1 MNEDSSSQ
9 KVVWAPARIV
19 LLFAALA
26 ILGGIGVMAG
36 AGWPSIP
43 AGAGGVVMILLS
55 VIAGCNIS
63 YRKGFQE
70 GKATSLSSG
79 SSS

>member
-1 MNEDSSSQ
+1 MDEDSSSQ
-9 KVVWAPARIV
+9 KPVWAPARIV
-19 LLFAALA
+19 LLCAALA
-26 ILGGIGVMAG
+26 ILGGIAMMASPR
-36 AGWPSIP
+36 WPSIP
-43 AGAGGVVMILLS
+43 TGAGGVVVILLS